1 MSDLTDLPPACG
13 YEEQVGTEGGGG
25 ERVSIM
31 DIVYNSFLENQVSF
45 KANNH
50 AMMRRIYRKPGRSSL
65 TFYFYWPVGDIS
77 N

>member
-1 MSDLTDLPPACG
+1 
-13 YEEQVGTEGGGG
+13 
-25 ERVSIM
+25 M
-31 DIVYNSFLENQVSF
+31 DILYNSFLENQVSF